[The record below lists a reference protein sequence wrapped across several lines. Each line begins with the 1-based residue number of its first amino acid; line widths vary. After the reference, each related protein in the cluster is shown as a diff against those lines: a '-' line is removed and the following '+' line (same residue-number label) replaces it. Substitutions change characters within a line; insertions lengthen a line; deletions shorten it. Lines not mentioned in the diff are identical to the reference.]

1 MTRAIYFDMDGTIAD
16 LYGVEGWL
24 NDLESENERPYATAK
39 PLIRMS
45 ALARVLNRLQRNGY
59 TIGIV
64 SWLSKSGSDEYNEKV
79 TYAKQEWLKKH
90 LASVNFD
97 EINIV
102 EYGTPKSTVAKQGGI
117 LFDDEERNRKEWT
130 IANNTNLA
138 FNVDNILK
146 ILKALN

>member
-1 MTRAIYFDMDGTIAD
+1 MTKAIYFDMDGTIAD

-45 ALARVLNRLQRNGY
+45 TLARVLNRLQRKGY

-64 SWLSKSGSDEYNEKV
+64 SWLSKGGSDDYNEKV
-79 TYAKQEWLKKH
+79 TYAKQKWLKQH

-102 EYGTPKSTVAKQGGI
+102 KYGTPKSTAVNIQGGI
-117 LFDDEERNRKEWT
+117 LFDDEERNRTEWNGT
-130 IANNTNLA
+130 AY
-138 FNVDNILK
+138 NVDNILNV
-146 ILKALN
+146 LKAL

>member
-1 MTRAIYFDMDGTIAD
+1 MTKAIYFDMDGTIAD

-45 ALARVLNRLQRNGY
+45 ALARVLNRLQKEGY

-64 SWLSKSGSDEYNEKV
+64 SWLSKGGSDDYNEKV
-79 TYAKQEWLKKH
+79 TYAKQKWLKQH

-102 EYGTPKSTVAKQGGI
+102 KYGTPKSTAVNIQDGI
-117 LFDDEERNRKEWT
+117 LFDDEEKNRTEWNGT
-130 IANNTNLA
+130 A
-138 FNVDNILK
+138 FDVDNIIE

>member
-1 MTRAIYFDMDGTIAD
+1 MTKPIYFDMDGTIAD

-45 ALARVLNRLQRNGY
+45 ALARVLNRLQKEGY

-64 SWLSKSGSDEYNEKV
+64 SWLSKGGSDDYNEKV
-79 TYAKQEWLKKH
+79 TYAKQKWLKQH

-102 EYGTPKSTVAKQGGI
+102 KYGTPKSTAVNIQGGI
-117 LFDDEERNRKEWT
+117 LFDDEEKNRTEWNGT
-130 IANNTNLA
+130 A
-138 FNVDNILK
+138 FDVDNIIE

>member
-1 MTRAIYFDMDGTIAD
+1 MTKAIYFDMDGTIAD

-24 NDLESENERPYATAK
+24 NDLESENARPYATAK

-45 ALARVLNRLQRNGY
+45 ALARVLNRLQREGY
-59 TIGIV
+59 TIGII
-64 SWLSKSGSDEYNEKV
+64 SWLSKGGSDDYNEKV
-79 TYAKQEWLKKH
+79 AYAKQKWLKQH

-102 EYGTPKSTVAKQGGI
+102 KYGTPKSTAVNIQGGI
-117 LFDDEERNRKEWT
+117 LFDDEERNRTEWNGT
-130 IANNTNLA
+130 A
-138 FNVDNILK
+138 FDVDNIIE

>member
-1 MTRAIYFDMDGTIAD
+1 MTKAIYFDMDGTIAD

-45 ALARVLNRLQRNGY
+45 ALARVLNRLQKEGY

-64 SWLSKSGSDEYNEKV
+64 SWLSKGGSDDYNEKV
-79 TYAKQEWLKKH
+79 TYAKQKWLKQH

-102 EYGTPKSTVAKQGGI
+102 KYGTPKSTAVNIQGGI
-117 LFDDEERNRKEWT
+117 LFVDEERNLTEWNG
-130 IANNTNLA
+130 IA
-138 FNVDNILK
+138 FDVDNIIE